1 MAKRKDITGNTYGYL
16 TAIEFDHFD
25 GKNSHWKFRCKCGNT
40 VVRSMKKIKESKT
53 PSCGCYMTEII
64 QKAEEK
70 RQQEKAIVEQ
80 RKRYNKENSIRNRD
94 LSGEKY
100 GKLEV
105 IKRLEKKDDAKSEY
119 LCKCD
124 CGNSVIKTQKYLIN
138 KSSNLSCGCGRKNAS
153 LGFGDKS
160 RKRLYSIYKNMINR
174 CHNKN
179 NPNYKYYGGKGVFVY
194 KLWIEE
200 GGFERFYQWAIKN
213 GYSDDLSIDRI
224 DVNGNYTPQNC
235 RWADWETQANNKTN
249 NIRIEIGGE
258 VISLKHFCD
267 IYDLNYN
274 YAQKILH
281 NYSVFSGKYIL
292 DTYSIKKGDL

>member
-80 RKRYNKENSIRNRD
+80 RRRYNKENSIRNRD

-138 KSSNLSCGCGRKNAS
+138 KSSNLSCGCGRKNVS
-153 LGFGDKS
+153 LGFGSKS
-160 RKRLYSIYKNMINR
+160 RERLYGIYKNMISR
-174 CHNKN
+174 CYNES
-179 NPNYKYYGGKGVFVY
+179 NPNYKNYGEKGVCVN
-194 KLWIEE
+194 KIWLGD
-200 GGFERFYQWAIKN
+200 GGFEKFYQWAIHN
-213 GYSDDLSIDRI
+213 GYSDNLTIDRI
-224 DVNGNYTPQNC
+224 NVYGNYTPQNC
-235 RWADWETQANNKTN
+235 RWADWETQANNRRN
-249 NIRIEIGGE
+249 NIRIEINGDI
-258 VISLKHFCD
+258 ISLKEFCNNNN
-267 IYDLNYN
+267 LNYN
-274 YAQKILH
+274 IVLKSLH
-281 NYSVFSGKYIL
+281 RNCVFSGKYVL
-292 DTYSIKKGDL
+292 DSYMA